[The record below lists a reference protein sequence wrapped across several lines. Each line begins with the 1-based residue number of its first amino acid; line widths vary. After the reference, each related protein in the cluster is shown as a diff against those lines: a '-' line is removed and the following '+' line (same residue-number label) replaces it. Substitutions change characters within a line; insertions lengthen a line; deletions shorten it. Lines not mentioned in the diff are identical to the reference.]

1 MNPNAL
7 SWALAQPSGSPA
19 AALAASY
26 LGGTLRVTVDGR
38 TVEYRSISDLASVL
52 GALYA
57 ATASSAARRPSSSV
71 ARLSDGF
78 A

>member
-7 SWALAQPSGSPA
+7 AWALAQPANSHA
-19 AALAASY
+19 AALAAAY

-38 TVEYRSISDLASVL
+38 TVEYRSISEIATAL
-52 GALYA
+52 GVLYA
-57 ATASSAARRPSSSV
+57 ATASTARRPSAAV